1 MSLCREISKF
11 RTSTC
16 LRESRLPEKD
26 FDELLLEAVDEGLST
41 IGESSKQAI
50 YFYLEI
56 VFKIKRHEI
65 PHRIEDFAAAI
76 GKIFGLG
83 ASCLEILIMK
93 SLYEKVGRTVK
104 LHEPKDFTFT
114 AYVAAAKRS
123 FLKEKEAEELAQCD
137 QVVSR
142 G

>member
-1 MSLCREISKF
+1 
-11 RTSTC
+11 
-16 LRESRLPEKD
+16 LPEKD

-76 GKIFGLG
+76 EKIFGLG
-83 ASCLEILIMK
+83 ANCLQILIMNH
-93 SLYEKVGRTVK
+93 LYEKVGRAVK

-123 FLKEKEAEELAQCD
+123 FLEKKKAEELAQCD
-137 QVVSR
+137 QVVS
-142 G
+142 